1 MKHIKRVSQAPT
13 QLVLPI
19 LKNLGVS
26 QEKQKKKSSRLFN
39 KKITKTFKKKKT
51 RGTKSGK
58 KGNKKHKKNEAP
70 NSGNFIRCVVANN
83 YIDISLYRYQTLSTG
98 ILLLR
103 SYP

>member
-39 KKITKTFKKKKT
+39 KKITKTFKKKKS
-51 RGTKSGK
+51 RGTKFGPVWSRLVCQLVDIFFNLG
-58 KGNKKHKKNEAP
+58 GD
-70 NSGNFIRCVVANN
+70 SFICEKM
-83 YIDISLYRYQTLSTG
+83 QF
-98 ILLLR
+98 
-103 SYP
+103 

>member
-39 KKITKTFKKKKT
+39 KKITKTFKKKNLEVLNQERKEI
-51 RGTKSGK
+51 K
-58 KGNKKHKKNEAP
+58 NIKKNEAP

-83 YIDISLYRYQTLSTG
+83 YIDISLYRYQTLSAG